1 MELEPQMEQPM
12 EPAME
17 PAMEVPNAS
26 AKPDLEG
33 GMEDMSP
40 RNESISTL
48 SEIPSL
54 TIGGGAVIVFLYILV
69 IVCMAAILW
78 WLKRKGEQ
86 KQRVIEASRDR
97 CSRVINVRQAPH
109 QQRNDPPRAQYS
121 RGVVDNVVLSGAGGG
136 QYMGMEEEDQDGGD
150 ISDSYEDMLPVVPR
164 KASNGGSPRGGY
176 NGGGNHGNGNP
187 RNLPQLR
194 EAPARN
200 SPPHGAS
207 ANSRYPP
214 RR

>member
-17 PAMEVPNAS
+17 VPNGS

-33 GMEDMSP
+33 GMQDMSP
-40 RNESISTL
+40 RNESISTEL

-54 TIGGGAVIVFLYILV
+54 TIGGGVVIVFLYILV
-69 IVCMAAILW
+69 IVVMGAILW

-86 KQRVIEASRDR
+86 KQRDIEASRDR
-97 CSRVINVRQAPH
+97 YSRVINARQAPH
-109 QQRNDPPRAQYS
+109 QQRNDPPRATYN
-121 RGVVDNVVLSGAGGG
+121 RGADNVLLINGAGAGGG
-136 QYMGMEEEDQDGGD
+136 QYTEEDQDGGD
-150 ISDSYEDMLPVVPR
+150 ISDSYEDMAPVVPR
-164 KASNGGSPRGGY
+164 KASNGASPSRGGY
-176 NGGGNHGNGNP
+176 NGGGNNGNGNP

-194 EAPARN
+194 DSPARD
-200 SPPHGAS
+200 SPPRGAS